1 MGRTAYWMNVSLD
14 LRIERAPNEQGGG
27 AWMRIGRQLHEEIN
41 RRARDLALS
50 IEGRVIYETMESF
63 WPAAIDD
70 ETTPDYIREYGR
82 IWTSTPK
89 VLVSNTRTEAQHDTR
104 IIGGD
109 DVIDRIAELR
119 ATTDGTIGVGGANVA
134 TQLLQHGLL
143 DELMLFTHPVV
154 LGTGRPLFNELAEPL
169 ECDLLEH
176 AEFEDGVILHRY
188 SIRGAVG
195 IDPA

>member
-41 RRARDLALS
+41 VRARELALS

-63 WPAAIDD
+63 WPAAVDD
-70 ETTPDYIREYGR
+70 ETMPDYIREYGR
-82 IWTSTPK
+82 IWTSAPK

-109 DVIDRIAELR
+109 DVMGQIAELR
-119 ATTDGTIGVGGANVA
+119 ATADGTIGVGGATVA

-143 DELMLFTHPVV
+143 DELMLFTHPTV
-154 LGTGRPLFNELAEPL
+154 LGTGRPRFDELAEPL

-176 AEFEDGVILHRY
+176 KEFEDGVILHRY
-188 SIRGAVG
+188 SIRGAQ
-195 IDPA
+195 PR

>member
-27 AWMRIGRQLHEEIN
+27 AWMRIGQQLHEEIN
-41 RRARDLALS
+41 VRARDLALN

-63 WPAAIDD
+63 WPAAADD
-70 ETTPDYIREYGR
+70 ETMPDYMRAYGR

-109 DVIDRIAELR
+109 GVMDRIAELR
-119 ATTDGTIGVGGANVA
+119 ATTDGTIGVGGATVA

-154 LGTGRPLFNELAEPL
+154 LGTGRPLFDELAEPL

-188 SIRGAVG
+188 SIRGARST
-195 IDPA
+195 DPA